1 MTGMF
6 ATSKAGH
13 DKGKLYIII
22 KEDEEYVYLADG
34 RLKPV
39 DCPKKKKKKHI
50 QIIKKTDETIA
61 FMIEENKPIS
71 NEQVKRA
78 LTEYERK
85 LI

>member
-6 ATSKAGH
+6 AISKAGH

-34 RLKPV
+34 RLKPT
-39 DCPKKKKKKHI
+39 DSPKKKKKKHI

-85 LI
+85 LV

>member
-1 MTGMF
+1 M
-6 ATSKAGH
+6 H
-13 DKGKLYIII
+13 PRIDY
-22 KEDEEYVYLADG
+22 
-34 RLKPV
+34 
-39 DCPKKKKKKHI
+39 KKKKKKHI

-85 LI
+85 LV

>member
-1 MTGMF
+1 M
-6 ATSKAGH
+6 
-13 DKGKLYIII
+13 
-22 KEDEEYVYLADG
+22 ADG
-34 RLKPV
+34 RLKPT
-39 DCPKKKKKKHI
+39 DSPKKKKKKHI

-85 LI
+85 LV